1 MRLVMRHTAFW
12 VLLLLAGVTS
22 ACVAPTTDLSTT
34 TSTTSP
40 APQPQSTTT
49 SATSTTVLATT
60 TTTTER
66 PPRCR
71 PNPFTE
77 QLAADLAADYPG
89 VTITAHVHDLRS
101 NCGYSLNRDNRQVT
115 ASVFKVMVMAGT
127 LLEAQTEGR
136 LVSEHEMSLM
146 LPMITKSA
154 NSPVRSLWGS
164 FGSSPWFAQQGN
176 IFGLH
181 ETRVAGDDGS
191 AWGGTR
197 TSALD
202 QVNLLRQVLVG
213 DWGPLEPEYR
223 SIALDLMTAVV
234 PEQAWGVTA
243 GVPFDWVVAQKNGFA
258 GRTINSVGWV
268 DEPGP
273 SKGYVVAILTSG
285 WSTHAKGI
293 AAVERVNEVIAA
305 SMT

>member
-1 MRLVMRHTAFW
+1 MPFW
-12 VLLLLAGVTS
+12 VLLVFAGVMT
-22 ACVAPTTDLSTT
+22 ACVTTTADSTTT
-34 TSTTSP
+34 TSTTLRV
-40 APQPQSTTT
+40 PQRESTPT
-49 SATSTTVLATT
+49 SSTSTTVLATT
-60 TTTTER
+60 TTTTEP

-77 QLAADLAADYPG
+77 KFAADLAADYSG

-101 NCGYSLNRDNRQVT
+101 NCGYSLNRDNRQIT

-127 LLEAQTEGR
+127 LLEAQNEGR
-136 LVSEHEMSLM
+136 PVSEREMGFM
-146 LPMITKSA
+146 FPMITESTNA
-154 NSPVRSLWGS
+154 PVRSLWRS
-164 FGSSPWFAQQGN
+164 FGSSPWFREQGL
-176 IFGLH
+176 IFGLG

-202 QVNLLRQVLVG
+202 QVHLLRQVLLG
-213 DWGPLEPEYR
+213 DWGPLEAEYR
-223 SIALDLMTAVV
+223 SVALDLMTSIV
-234 PEQAWGVTA
+234 PEQAWGVSA
-243 GVPFDWVVAQKNGFA
+243 GVPADWVVAQKNGFA

-273 SKGYVVAILTSG
+273 SEGYLVAILTRG

-293 AAVERVNEVIAA
+293 AAVERINEVIAKT
-305 SMT
+305 MTAPSG